1 MQSSEV
7 SKTISLAGFGVRRD
21 LKRVYGSP
29 EAAERA
35 VRDAM
40 SDTEALEMWASMVT
54 AKRHSL
60 GDGGYAD
67 EYGAE
72 FSFDALSQPLRDVAM
87 QSIAVAML
95 VWTAK
100 QEGRI

>member
-1 MQSSEV
+1 M
-7 SKTISLAGFGVRRD
+7 AGFGVRRD
-21 LKRVYGSP
+21 LKRIYGTP
-29 EAAERA
+29 EAAEKA
-35 VRDAM
+35 VREAM
-40 SDTEALEMWASMVT
+40 EDTHALEMWASMVT

-67 EYGAE
+67 EYGTV
-72 FSFDALSQPLRDVAM
+72 FSFDALSGSIRDVAK